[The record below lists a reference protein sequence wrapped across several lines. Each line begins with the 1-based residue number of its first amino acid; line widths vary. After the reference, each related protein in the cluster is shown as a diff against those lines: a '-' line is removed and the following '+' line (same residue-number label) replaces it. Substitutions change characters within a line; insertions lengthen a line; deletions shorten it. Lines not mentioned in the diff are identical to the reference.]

1 MQVEIILI
9 INRNP
14 NYYIRHFVRSNL
26 EEVGTVGCDPFWK
39 QIFGNEDGFL
49 SFVEKCMEDNI
60 PRAKRVSNFWRL
72 YKANDMKPIEF
83 NFQGNVQ
90 EKIDSDLYKEVEMLE
105 KIEEIQRQVE
115 KIPNSSID
123 QELGEDLLSELD
135 KIKLNI
141 SLVGKVKE
149 KIRSLMDHSVSSD

>member
-1 MQVEIILI
+1 
-9 INRNP
+9 
-14 NYYIRHFVRSNL
+14 
-26 EEVGTVGCDPFWK
+26 
-39 QIFGNEDGFL
+39 
-49 SFVEKCMEDNI
+49 
-60 PRAKRVSNFWRL
+60 
-72 YKANDMKPIEF
+72 MKPVEF
-83 NFQGNVQ
+83 NSQGNVQ
-90 EKIDSDLYKEVEMLE
+90 EKIDSDLCKEVEMLE

-123 QELGEDLLSELD
+123 QELGEKLLSELD